1 MTALIRAEL
10 LKLRTRT
17 AAGLW
22 VAILALVALTVA
34 VSIPKVGDKAAPVP
48 LDDPDVLAATVGI
61 GCGITVVLVVL
72 LGGLAVTQEYRYGT
86 ATSTYL
92 GEPRRVRILLAK
104 WLTMGIVSVLTTI
117 TTLAL
122 EVLVGVVVI
131 HGRDGNVA
139 LAAPFWQMV
148 GATFIVMAAYG
159 VVGVALGA
167 LIRNQVAA
175 VVGVLVWMLAV
186 EHIVL
191 SASAAIGRW
200 MPFGV
205 IAALLQIGPALS
217 LDAKLLP
224 VSVAALALLIYT
236 GAAVALALWLTPRRD
251 VL

>member
-1 MTALIRAEL
+1 MTALIQAEL
-10 LKLRTRT
+10 IKLRTRT

-22 VAILALVALTVA
+22 VAILALVALTVG
-34 VSIPKVGDKAAPVP
+34 VSIPKVDDKTAPVP
-48 LDDPDVLAATVGI
+48 LNDPDVLADTVGI

-104 WLTMGIVSVLTTI
+104 WLTMGIVSVLITV

-122 EVLVGVVVI
+122 EVLVGVLVI
-131 HGRDGNVA
+131 RGRDGNVA

-148 GATFIVMAAYG
+148 GATFVVMAAYA

-186 EHIVL
+186 EQIVL
-191 SASAAIGRW
+191 GASPAIGRW

-205 IAALLQIGPALS
+205 LASLLQIGPALS
-217 LDAKLLP
+217 LDGELLP
-224 VSVAALALLIYT
+224 VPVAALALLVYT
-236 GAAVALALWLTPRRD
+236 GAAAALALRLTPRRD

>member
-17 AAGLW
+17 AAGLL
-22 VAILALVALTVA
+22 VAMLALVALTVG

-48 LDDPDVLAATVGI
+48 LDDPDVLAGTVGI
-61 GCGITVVLVVL
+61 ACGFTVVLVVL

-86 ATSTYL
+86 VTSTYL
-92 GEPRRVRILLAK
+92 GEPRRLRILLAK
-104 WLTMGIVSVLTTI
+104 WLTMGIVSVLTTV

-122 EVLVGVVVI
+122 EVLVGVLVI

-139 LAAPFWQMV
+139 FAAPFWQMV
-148 GATFIVMAAYG
+148 GATFVVMAAYA

-186 EHIVL
+186 EQLVL
-191 SASAAIGRW
+191 SASTAIGRW

-205 IAALLQIGPALS
+205 LASVLQIGPALS
-217 LDAKLLP
+217 LDGKLLP
-224 VSVAALALLIYT
+224 VPVAALTLLVYT
-236 GAAVALALWLTPRRD
+236 GAAVALALGLTPRRD